1 MRRESPTPSTFA
13 DLSLRSDPPSSAP
26 PASPLTP
33 LAGGGPSAALGA
45 ASGNAGRSR
54 LDETPR
60 PRLDETGTGSTGN
73 RLRWDDTPRAR
84 NTDNDP
90 LDLPLFEPGQP
101 PARTPSSTPPPG
113 RMPAAP
119 AMTSAPAPAPSPASS
134 TSSPLDDR
142 PLISATLPP
151 RPPLSVRRR
160 TAEGTGT
167 GTGPRPRVT
176 PQSAS
181 SYGTTT
187 GTTTTTTTSSSSR
200 VTPAPR
206 ADAPSLELDFSDP
219 SDVAGNDPGL
229 DLSGAAEAASS
240 ASVFGRGVS
249 ADAAAA
255 DAADADA
262 DTAPLGARLLAGAI
276 DVAFMALIE
285 LVVLHFTFRLTG
297 LSFGDWRRLPLAPLI
312 GFLAL
317 LHGGY
322 LTMFTAASGQTM
334 GKMIAKI
341 KVVTM
346 QGGAVPFGTA
356 VVRACVWLAT
366 APIAVGLI
374 PALISNDHRA
384 LHDRFADTRVIK
396 AA

>member
-13 DLSLRSDPPSSAP
+13 DLSLRSDPPSPSS
-26 PASPLTP
+26 PASPP
-33 LAGGGPSAALGA
+33 ANAGASVGANPGSGPDAGSGTGLSTGSAA
-45 ASGNAGRSR
+45 RPR
-54 LDETPR
+54 LDQTPR
-60 PRLDETGTGSTGN
+60 PRFDETGQTGS

-101 PARTPSSTPPPG
+101 PVGLPTRVEARTPSPTPPPT
-113 RMPAAP
+113 RTPAAS
-119 AMTSAPAPAPSPASS
+119 MTPPSAS
-134 TSSPLDDR
+134 SSPLDDR
-142 PLISATLPP
+142 PLVSATLPP

-167 GTGPRPRVT
+167 GSGPRPRVT

-181 SYGTTT
+181 SYA
-187 GTTTTTTTSSSSR
+187 TTTSTSSSAR

-206 ADAPSLELDFSDP
+206 VDTPSLELDFSDP
-219 SDVAGNDPGL
+219 SDAIGSGA
-229 DLSGAAEAASS
+229 DLSSS
-240 ASVFGRGVS
+240 AT
-249 ADAAAA
+249 AAAA
-255 DAADADA
+255 VSASALGLDASAEAETDTLA
-262 DTAPLGARLLAGAI
+262 DTAPLGSRLLAGVI

-285 LVVLHFTFRLTG
+285 FVVLHFTFRLTG
-297 LSFGDWRRLPLAPLI
+297 LSFADWRRLPLAPLI

-322 LTMFTAASGQTM
+322 LSMFTAASGQTM

-356 VVRACVWLAT
+356 VVRAFVWLAT
-366 APIAVGLI
+366 APIVVGLI

-396 AA
+396 VE